1 MGARDLPK
9 LEKALDPKQNMLA
22 GSMKLFGRI
31 RNYKTNTVYNW
42 SILEVLDVDVENR
55 LIQCKV
61 AGDRTHWFDS
71 KLVNLDYE
79 AKCEKIVYNGR
90 SWEEHLAYKERQAKR
105 QVPEVRDRFDK
116 RVRVDSPI
124 ICLRSGAMLHD
135 VVLGLKEGKKDWF
148 TLQLRDN
155 GRVTYHK
162 DDIAERVI
170 VFPKDHRKGLG
181 VW

>member
-1 MGARDLPK
+1 MRARDLPK

-22 GSMKLFGRI
+22 GSMKLYARI
-31 RNYKTNTVYNW
+31 RNYKTNTVYNC

-61 AGDRTHWFDS
+61 AGNRTHWFRS
-71 KLVNLDYE
+71 TLVNLDYE

-90 SWEEHLAYKERQAKR
+90 SWEEHLENEKR
-105 QVPEVRDRFDK
+105 VAAGRVPDVRDRFDK
-116 RVRVDSPI
+116 KIRIDSPI

-148 TLQLRDN
+148 VLQLRDN
-155 GRVTYHK
+155 GKVIYHK
-162 DDIAERVI
+162 DEITERVI